1 MKMFFFIWS
10 RRLMRLLRCNS
21 RFKEKVS
28 DADIRF
34 TMDWD
39 VERAADLFGVHVNTI
54 KRRRTDLETSQ

>member
-1 MKMFFFIWS
+1 
-10 RRLMRLLRCNS
+10 MRLLRCNS

-39 VERAADLFGVHVNTI
+39 RDEAAELFGVHVNTI
-54 KRRRTDLETSQ
+54 NRRRADLETSQ

>member
-39 VERAADLFGVHVNTI
+39 RDEAAELFGVHVNTI
-54 KRRRTDLETSQ
+54 NRRRADLETSQ